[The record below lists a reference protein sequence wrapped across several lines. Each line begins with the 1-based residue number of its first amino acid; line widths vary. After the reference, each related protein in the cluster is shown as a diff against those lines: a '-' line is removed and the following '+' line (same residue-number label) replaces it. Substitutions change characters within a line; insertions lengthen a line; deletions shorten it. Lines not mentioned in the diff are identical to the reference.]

1 MASRRLPYF
10 QSLSL
15 LLFVSS
21 LVFFWQ
27 SVTHLSQRDYVAAG
41 MLIIIGFSALG
52 AGSELARLALAERD
66 G

>member
-10 QSLSL
+10 HILSL

-27 SVTHLSQRDYVAAG
+27 CASHLAQRDYVAAG
-41 MLIIIGFSALG
+41 LTVLIGISTLRV
-52 AGSELARLALAERD
+52 GSELARLALAERD

>member
-10 QSLSL
+10 LALCVL
-15 LLFVSS
+15 LLLSS

-27 SVTHLSQRDYVAAG
+27 CASHLSQRDYVSASLL
-41 MLIIIGFSALG
+41 MLIGISTLRV
-52 AGSELARLALAERD
+52 GSELARLALAERD